1 MDQRAYLAL
10 TAMLNA
16 FPQTGG
22 NPDLTMGTFEAV
34 LASASSQSIIEAAQR
49 FSSGLVEGQS
59 MKFAPSSA
67 EFAAEVRKRQ
77 EFIDIK
83 SRPRLSAPMPTYRP
97 GPLAPFE
104 IAKQKALS
112 ANSHLPVLFEDINYD
127 QFRKL
132 SAAKEIPVGAK
143 WVASLGIVYGPES
156 KQVKSAA

>member
-1 MDQRAYLAL
+1 
-10 TAMLNA
+10 
-16 FPQTGG
+16 
-22 NPDLTMGTFEAV
+22 MGTLEKLLLGATDR
-34 LASASSQSIIEAAQR
+34 AIIGAAER
-49 FSSGLVEGQS
+49 FATGDVPGQS
-59 MKFAPSSA
+59 MKFAPA
-67 EFAAEVRKRQ
+67 APEFVAEVRQ
-77 EFIDIK
+77 QQDVLDIK
-83 SRPRLSAPMPTYRP
+83 ARPRLPVPAYRP

-132 SAAKEIPVGAK
+132 SAGKQIPVGAK